1 VLHVRLF
8 GLAVVAVLVL
18 CTAPAQ
24 AKVACGDGTTAFVD
38 GNLRIFGIHYRTSF
52 ERGFEEYACLGR
64 RMKPILV
71 GGVGSDE
78 GVASTETSVY
88 AHNRRYLATYE
99 QSDSEGGPDAD
110 VTVFD
115 LIGRR
120 TVSFSNLACC
130 EWRPSIRLASNG
142 AVAVLSPGEGLFVK
156 EPGSRPRT
164 LAAEGSGARD
174 LAMHGGWI
182 YWTEGGQAHATGT
195 RGAQGGEAFALEPVR
210 LRRRGGRCA
219 AARGRTIV
227 ASGSI
232 RVYETP
238 DGRRACRVG
247 ARRSIALAGSG
258 PPRIVADRWVL
269 AFGEG
274 SARVVD
280 MRTGRTVLHEQ
291 SVAQA
296 TMLADGT
303 LAWFDIRGRGLF
315 ARSPG
320 ADTVAVSEEPA
331 GQLAAARR
339 AIYWTEVGGPKVYRP
354 PSAARSVSKPG

>member
-1 VLHVRLF
+1 MRILGLTL
-8 GLAVVAVLVL
+8 LAVLAL
-18 CTAPAQ
+18 CAPAQ

-38 GNLRIFGIHYRTSF
+38 GNLRIFGVHYKTSF
-52 ERGFEEYACLGR
+52 EEGFEEYACLGR
-64 RMKPILV
+64 RMKPLLV
-71 GGVGSDE
+71 GGVGADQ
-78 GVASTETSVY
+78 GVGSSETPVY
-88 AHNRRYLATYE
+88 ARNRRYLATYE

-115 LIGRR
+115 LLRR
-120 TVSFSNLACC
+120 KAVSFSNLACC

-156 EPGSRPRT
+156 APGAKPRV

-174 LAMHGGWI
+174 LAMHGGWV
-182 YWTEGGQAHATGT
+182 YWTEGGQAHATGI
-195 RGAQGGEAFALEPVR
+195 RGTQGGEAFALEPVR

-238 DGRRACRVG
+238 DGRRACRIG
-247 ARRSIALAGSG
+247 ARRSIGLAGSS

-274 SARVVD
+274 SARVID
-280 MRTGRTVLHEQ
+280 MRTGKTVLHER

-296 TMLADGT
+296 TLLADGT
-303 LAWFDIRGRGLF
+303 LAWLDIHGRGLF

-320 ADTVAVSEEPA
+320 AEAVVLTAEPA
-331 GQLAAARR
+331 GLLAAARR
-339 AIYWTEVGGPKVYRP
+339 AVYWTEAGRPKVYRP
-354 PSAARSVSKPG
+354 PKAARSASKPG